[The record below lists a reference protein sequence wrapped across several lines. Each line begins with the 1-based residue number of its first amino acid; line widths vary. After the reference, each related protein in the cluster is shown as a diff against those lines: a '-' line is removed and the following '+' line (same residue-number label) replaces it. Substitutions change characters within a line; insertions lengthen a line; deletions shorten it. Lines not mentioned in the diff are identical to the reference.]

1 MQEQSGARSLAGRGH
16 MHCRY
21 SIFWTAL
28 CLAFL
33 HCSNTAVA
41 GAAGSNM
48 VRNFAGGVTN
58 QLAFVKPSSFP
69 LIGRRAPKPEG
80 SLAEEAHAFLVSSS
94 TGERIALSAA
104 ATMATRILLGDWN
117 QTAVTPEDGADH
129 TAVATS
135 SAHVRKMGMGP
146 LDFKV
151 EGGSV
156 DDGGFTLDLGQV
168 TKIGAF
174 LIKNKRA
181 KGAKSGTKQYYIQ
194 VSIDGVKWH
203 RAHRGGLKPATDG
216 CLSCLPTPSQLA
228 LLTKCEE
235 ARYIRFRTLSSYPGG
250 KGISS
255 IRVFAQKG
263 IRYILPLVYP
273 IGAIDS
279 IRTSRSQDAFYRNA
293 ADARVVTCCPLP
305 RISHADIREPRKG
318 G

>member
-117 QTAVTPEDGADH
+117 QTGWCLCMA
-129 TAVATS
+129 
-135 SAHVRKMGMGP
+135 SA
-146 LDFKV
+146 
-151 EGGSV
+151 
-156 DDGGFTLDLGQV
+156 Q
-168 TKIGAF
+168 
-174 LIKNKRA
+174 
-181 KGAKSGTKQYYIQ
+181 Q
-194 VSIDGVKWH
+194 
-203 RAHRGGLKPATDG
+203 
-216 CLSCLPTPSQLA
+216 LPP
-228 LLTKCEE
+228 
-235 ARYIRFRTLSSYPGG
+235 F
-250 KGISS
+250 SS
-255 IRVFAQKG
+255 ICMLRRG
-263 IRYILPLVYP
+263 NLLVLR
-273 IGAIDS
+273 ICSLCGMLGTGTRQTVS
-279 IRTSRSQDAFYRNA
+279 
-293 ADARVVTCCPLP
+293 P
-305 RISHADIREPRKG
+305 RDEF
-318 G
+318 